1 MNEQSEI
8 ASLKRQLEEA
18 QHDTARLKENQET
31 LRKMFNDVAKE
42 RDGYKMQQAEAMRL
56 FNLVCQER
64 DQAQRACAEKD
75 EALQG
80 ALVLKWD
87 QEKETLDEAIKKHK
101 SAVLHALSSTCGQDF
116 IRASDVETVLQAF
129 RQFVST
135 KRPLHNGPHG
145 QVVYRLDFTGH
156 AEGMVE
162 DAFATLLNN
171 AKGK

>member
-8 ASLKRQLEEA
+8 ESLKRQLEEA
-18 QHDTARLKENQET
+18 RI
-31 LRKMFNDVAKE
+31 E
-42 RDGYKMQQAEAMRL
+42 RDRWAEKSGELAATNAL
-56 FNLVCQER
+56 LKQER
-64 DQAQRACAEKD
+64 DQAHRACKEKD
-75 EALQG
+75 EALRIASASLCQPSQSQHEYSIKIG
-80 ALVLKWD
+80 AIEVITK
-87 QEKETLDEAIKKHK
+87 
-101 SAVLHALSSTCGQDF
+101 ALSSTCGQGF
-116 IRASDVETVLQAF
+116 VRASEVETVLQAF